1 MCTTCYT
8 IDQMPPKTTV
18 SGESSDDESVLKS
31 HYLGR
36 MIIET
41 NPKYHIYYSS
51 RRSLK
56 TKILLLELIELVIDN
71 SSDEDSKVSR
81 KKLLQVLIDD
91 WNDTQRKIERE
102 SVEVKSLPRR
112 HPTQLDRLLKDLEEL
127 GLLRK
132 TGKVVVNPRS
142 KKGKK
147 KENAFYSMNLQTLAS
162 ADLGTNMLRENKLGH
177 YRMLTERMLELL
189 DELSTLNPVREY
201 LTENYGQP
209 TARDIMWNLLIDPD
223 TLAESAEKDWISD
236 QSGSIIAYWRELGA
250 ILRKNS

>member
-81 KKLLQVLIDD
+81 KKILQALIDD
-91 WNDTQRKIERE
+91 WNDTQKE
-102 SVEVKSLPRR
+102 KS
-112 HPTQLDRLLKDLEEL
+112 KE
-127 GLLRK
+127 
-132 TGKVVVNPRS
+132 NRS
-142 KKGKK
+142 K
-147 KENAFYSMNLQTLAS
+147 
-162 ADLGTNMLRENKLGH
+162 
-177 YRMLTERMLELL
+177 
-189 DELSTLNPVREY
+189 
-201 LTENYGQP
+201 
-209 TARDIMWNLLIDPD
+209 
-223 TLAESAEKDWISD
+223 
-236 QSGSIIAYWRELGA
+236 
-250 ILRKNS
+250 

>member
-1 MCTTCYT
+1 
-8 IDQMPPKTTV
+8 MPPKTTV

-31 HYLGR
+31 HHLGR
-36 MIIET
+36 MIIEAD
-41 NPKYHIYYSS
+41 PKYHDYYSS
-51 RRSLK
+51 RRSFK

-71 SSDEDSKVSR
+71 GANEDSRVSR
-81 KKLLQVLIDD
+81 TKLLQVLIDD
-91 WNDTQRKIERE
+91 WNDVQRKIERE
-102 SVEVKSLPRR
+102 SVEVKRMHRR

-147 KENAFYSMNLQTLAS
+147 KENAFYSINLQTLAS
-162 ADLGTNMLRENKLGH
+162 ADLGTNILRENKLGR

-201 LTENYGQP
+201 LMENYGQL

-223 TLAESAEKDWISD
+223 TLAESAEKDWVSD
-236 QSGSIIAYWRELGA
+236 ESESIIANWRELGG
-250 ILRKNS
+250 S